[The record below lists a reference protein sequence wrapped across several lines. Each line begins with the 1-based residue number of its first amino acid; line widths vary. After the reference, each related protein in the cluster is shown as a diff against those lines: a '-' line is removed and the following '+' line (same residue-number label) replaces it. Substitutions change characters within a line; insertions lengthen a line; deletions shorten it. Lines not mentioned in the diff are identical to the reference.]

1 LQQLLV
7 TRVGK
12 RYAGWIT
19 ADLAE
24 VVSAPKIFPL
34 PAPFPCLAGTA
45 FLRGKL
51 ITVID
56 TFSLMEERRDPQP
69 CELLIQLAPPLSHLA
84 VTIPSIEAV
93 IHYGEL
99 NLREEEA
106 GGIWAGLYPWEDVW
120 VNVVKP
126 SAVAAELGRVMA
138 ASVRYQAAGREHA
151 L

>member
-1 LQQLLV
+1 M